1 MSTVHRLLD
10 DAFAHVPHT
19 PEVQDLKDEIRVG
32 LVDRARE
39 LESTGASAD
48 EAARRAF
55 AELGDVAALAAEVA
69 GVPGAGAPGAGA
81 GPHAADAAARPI
93 DPAALAAHHRV
104 RPRPGFVVA
113 AVIASIVGAVAL
125 GGLCA
130 LTIPGSPWAT
140 DTPGLPLALGVVVA
154 LLGAGLVRGA
164 LLQETTS
171 NHPLPARRATAWGG
185 GTGLVLLGLGTAASA
200 WTLDGSAGTTTA
212 VAGAALAV
220 AGTAWLSWLGATQTN
235 RTKAWVRETERAYA
249 GTDAFSKDPRAAAR
263 FGVYTVAIWTLAAL
277 AAVVV
282 GATAGW
288 WWALLPLVLGFAVMM
303 LVLARMLFAPG
314 QPDRES
320 RP

>member
-10 DAFAHVPHT
+10 DAFAGVPHT
-19 PEVQDLKDEIRVG
+19 PEVQDLKEEIRVG
-32 LVDRARE
+32 LVERAAE
-39 LESTGASAD
+39 LEAAGADAD

-69 GVPGAGAPGAGA
+69 GTPGAAG
-81 GPHAADAAARPI
+81 GPHAADAVVV

-104 RPRPGFVVA
+104 RPRPGFVVGT
-113 AVIASIVGAVAL
+113 VIASIIGAAAL

-130 LTIPGSPWAT
+130 LTIPGSPWAA
-140 DTPGLPLALGVVVA
+140 DAPRIPLALGVVVA

-185 GTGLVLLGLGTAASA
+185 GAGLVLLGLGTAASA
-200 WTLDGSAGTTTA
+200 WTLEGSASTTTA

-235 RTKAWVRETERAYA
+235 RTKAWVREIERAHA
-249 GTDAFSKDPRAAAR
+249 RTDAFSQDPRAAAR
-263 FGVYTVAIWTLAAL
+263 FGVYTVAIWTLAAV

-288 WWALLPLVLGFAVMM
+288 WWALLPVAGGFAVMM
-303 LVLARMLFAPG
+303 LTLARMLFGAEQPG
-314 QPDRES
+314 RGPRS
-320 RP
+320 RGPRQTD